1 MSSIRQRTI
10 AGLTPGTIF
19 TVTRTFSE
27 SRVEQFADM
36 TRDYNPIHFDPR
48 FVAVKGLKDRICHG
62 LLVGSMITEVGG
74 QIGWL
79 ASGMNFRFK
88 RPVYMGDTITC
99 TVTITEI
106 DEKGRARADAV
117 FVNQDGELVLTAH
130 LTGRVPGQAEIRVL
144 KQMVAEGDPTNGLR
158 QPIMEHDTE

>member
-1 MSSIRQRTI
+1 MSTIRQRTI
-10 AGLTPGTIF
+10 AGLTPGTAF
-19 TVTRTFSE
+19 TVTRTFSK
-27 SRVEQFADM
+27 SQVDQFADL

-48 FVAVKGLKDRICHG
+48 FVAVKGFKDKICHG
-62 LLVGSMITEVGG
+62 LLIGGMVTEVGG

-79 ASGMNFRFK
+79 ASGMSFRFK

-106 DEKGRARADAV
+106 DEKGRAKADAV
-117 FVNQDGELVLTAH
+117 IVNQDAEVVLTAH

-144 KQMVAEGDPTNGLR
+144 RQMVEEGDPTNGLR
-158 QPIMEHDTE
+158 